1 MSTTPLQKLTR
12 TTLDEKGWSIRQA
25 SLKAGLS
32 HSTLHKLLHSEN
44 PKPTAKTVLSLA
56 ELFGWNK
63 IQALEL
69 AGLRIDQ
76 LRSDDQEENGG
87 RDQPVAQGIDANP
100 EVISKLEE
108 INVTMHLL
116 EEKLDI
122 LIVLLAGVSA
132 PVEAPKEPEPN
143 VMPSSKGTKSLL
155 DEAGAQV
162 ADILNQK
169 HVNFIVESIRQT
181 LYKKGRE
188 EKSNLIPPPDQ

>member
-1 MSTTPLQKLTR
+1 MSATPLQKLTH
-12 TTLDEKGWSIRQA
+12 TTLEEKGWSIRQA

-32 HSTLHKLLHSEN
+32 HSTLHKLLHAEN
-44 PKPTAKTVLSLA
+44 PRPTAKTVLSLA

-69 AGLRIDQ
+69 AGHKIDQ
-76 LRSDDQEENGG
+76 IRRDDQEENGG
-87 RDQPVAQGIDANP
+87 RDKPVDQRIDANL

-116 EEKLDI
+116 EEKLDT

-132 PVEAPKEPEPN
+132 PVEAPEEPESN
-143 VMPSSKGTKSLL
+143 VAPSSKGTKSLL

-162 ADILNQK
+162 ADFLTQK

-181 LYKKGRE
+181 LYKKGCE
-188 EKSNLIPPPDQ
+188 EKSNLTPPDQ